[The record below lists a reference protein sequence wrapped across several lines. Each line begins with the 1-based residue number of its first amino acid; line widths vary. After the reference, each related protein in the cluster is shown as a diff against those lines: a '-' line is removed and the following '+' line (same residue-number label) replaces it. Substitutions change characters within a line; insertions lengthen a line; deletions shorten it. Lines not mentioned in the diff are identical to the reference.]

1 MYKLYIKNAKELV
14 VITKNHEK
22 MLIGKDMDH
31 VEVMNNRYAPL
42 PPTVLL
48 RYQQFRKIFL
58 EFIFSFYSFWKLIFS
73 Q

>member
-31 VEVMNNRYAPL
+31 VEVMNNRYVPL
-42 PPTVLL
+42 PPTALF
-48 RYQQFRKIFL
+48 RY
-58 EFIFSFYSFWKLIFS
+58 
-73 Q
+73 